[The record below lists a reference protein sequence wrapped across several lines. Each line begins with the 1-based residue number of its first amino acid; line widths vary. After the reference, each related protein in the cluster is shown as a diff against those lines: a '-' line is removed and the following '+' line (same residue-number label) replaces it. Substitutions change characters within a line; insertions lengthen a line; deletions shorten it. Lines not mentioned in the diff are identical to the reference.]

1 MPETFRIRVDEST
14 HWASAGLESD
24 GREDDPGRA
33 RGPGQGLSNPAM
45 EDNATGPYRTSS
57 SDTSRQRVSVDQAAR
72 TLGLSVDAVRKRV
85 QRGTIPYEK
94 DRTGRV
100 TIILDTIDTLQD
112 KVQDVPGPGVDR
124 LLEAKDETIK
134 ELRDRVRYLEVESR
148 RKDHLLAAALERI
161 PAIEAPQEATE
172 SPESAGEGSDTRC
185 PGPPPMGRRSKPRRA
200 RGGGGCSGRDRSKT
214 QKHTEVDRPVPTS
227 RPRPL

>member
-1 MPETFRIRVDEST
+1 MAPETFRTRVDEST
-14 HWASAGLESD
+14 LWASSSLESD
-24 GREDDPGRA
+24 GPEDGPGRA
-33 RGPGQGLSNPAM
+33 RGPDLELRYPAM
-45 EDNATGPYRTSS
+45 GDNATGPYGTPSG
-57 SDTSRQRVSVDQAAR
+57 DTSRQRVSVDQAAR

-100 TIILDTIDTLQD
+100 KIILDTIDTLQD
-112 KVQDVPGPGVDR
+112 KVQDVPEPGVDR

-148 RKDHLLAAALERI
+148 KDHLLAAALERI

-172 SPESAGEGSDTRC
+172 SPESAEPRSATGE
-185 PGPPPMGRRSKPRRA
+185 
-200 RGGGGCSGRDRSKT
+200 
-214 QKHTEVDRPVPTS
+214 QQEPTS
-227 RPRPL
+227 PRPWWRRMFGT

>member
-1 MPETFRIRVDEST
+1 M
-14 HWASAGLESD
+14 G
-24 GREDDPGRA
+24 
-33 RGPGQGLSNPAM
+33 
-45 EDNATGPYRTSS
+45 DNATGPYRTPSGN
-57 SDTSRQRVSVDQAAR
+57 TSRHRVSVDQAAR

-94 DRTGRV
+94 DPTGRV

-112 KVQDVPGPGVDR
+112 EAQDVPEPGADR

-161 PAIEAPQEATE
+161 PAIETPQEAPE
-172 SPESAGEGSDTRC
+172 APESAGEGSDTRV
-185 PGPPPMGRRSKPRRA
+185 PRSATEGPQEQG
-200 RGGGGCSGRDRSKT
+200 
-214 QKHTEVDRPVPTS
+214 S
-227 RPRPL
+227 RPHEERSWWRRWFGG

>member
-1 MPETFRIRVDEST
+1 M
-14 HWASAGLESD
+14 G
-24 GREDDPGRA
+24 
-33 RGPGQGLSNPAM
+33 
-45 EDNATGPYRTSS
+45 DNATSPYGTPSGN
-57 SDTSRQRVSVDQAAR
+57 TSRQRVSVDQAAR

-94 DRTGRV
+94 DPTGRV

-112 KVQDVPGPGVDR
+112 EAQDVPVPGVDQ

-161 PAIEAPQEATE
+161 PTIEAPQEAPE
-172 SPESAGEGSDTRC
+172 APESAGEGSGTSSVPRSTTE
-185 PGPPPMGRRSKPRRA
+185 GP
-200 RGGGGCSGRDRSKT
+200 
-214 QKHTEVDRPVPTS
+214 QEQTS
-227 RPRPL
+227 PRPWWRRMFGT